1 MLAQRIED
9 LAAKLEQIEM
19 SIKDRVESLD
29 DGDVLN

>member
-19 SIKDRVESLD
+19 SIKDRIESLE

>member
-9 LAAKLEQIEM
+9 LVAKLEQIEM
-19 SIKDRVESLD
+19 SIKDRIESLD

>member
-19 SIKDRVESLD
+19 SIKDRIESLD